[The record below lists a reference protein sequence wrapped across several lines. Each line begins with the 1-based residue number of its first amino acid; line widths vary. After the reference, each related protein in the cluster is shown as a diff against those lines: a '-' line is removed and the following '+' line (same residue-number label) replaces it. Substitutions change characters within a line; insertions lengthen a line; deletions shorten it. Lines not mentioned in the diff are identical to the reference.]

1 MTIPWCLKRAELLF
15 KCVKGFMIEMATY
28 SSQVSKTIQF
38 LVPTGLSEDM
48 FHTLSNM
55 LPSIFRLSNPLVVK
69 SGNQPPP

>member
-38 LVPTGLSEDM
+38 LVPPVT
-48 FHTLSNM
+48 TLIV
-55 LPSIFRLSNPLVVK
+55 LPSEGLCCCWWIIVS
-69 SGNQPPP
+69 PPPALPPPPIHV